1 MQTEMVLTVIGHDRP
16 GLVETI
22 AESVASH
29 GGNWV
34 DSSMS
39 RLGGEF
45 AGIVRVLIPEDKTAA
60 LEKELT
66 ELDRDEKISVTVRK
80 NSPNEDSPTGQ
91 LASFEL
97 LGHDQIGIVLK
108 ITQILARHQV
118 NVLDLETSVTSASM
132 EGSPMFKAVAELRLP
147 DNIDI
152 AALEE
157 ALETIANDIMV
168 DIDLKTG

>member
-1 MQTEMVLTVIGHDRP
+1 MQVEMVLTVIGHDRP

-45 AGIVRVLIPEDKTAA
+45 AGIVRVVISQEAA
-60 LEKELT
+60 DDLEKELVA
-66 ELDRDEKISVTVRK
+66 LDKDERISVTVRK
-80 NSPNEDSPTGQ
+80 NKEQAEQQTGQ

-132 EGSPMFKAVAELRLP
+132 EGSPMFKATAELRLP

-152 AALEE
+152 NALEE
-157 ALETIANDIMV
+157 SLETIANDIMV